1 MELSSADRELLWLE
15 SQRAGKIR
23 DSIAR
28 RTLLKEFVLAIVLIV
43 LAIGVA
49 TVFARL
55 TEELV
60 PPLRSP
66 VSVDAGWVR

>member
-23 DSIAR
+23 ESIAR
-28 RTLLKEFVLAIVLIV
+28 RVLVKQFVLAIVLIV
-43 LAIGVA
+43 LTIAVA

-55 TEELV
+55 TGELAR
-60 PPLRSP
+60 L
-66 VSVDAGWVR
+66 